1 MAAGKDLRVNII
13 GDPSSFIKAAN
24 KVEKR
29 SQTMG
34 KKLGGAAKR
43 IAKSGALAGAAMGA
57 AAIAGM
63 VKATGHASDLEESL
77 NKSNELFG
85 TSAGV
90 MEDWAKGAAS
100 NLGLSTEAALE
111 GASGIGAMLRP
122 MGFAADEAATMS
134 KQMAILA
141 SDMGSFNNEDPS
153 EMLGR
158 IRSGL
163 SGESEP
169 LKRFGS
175 VLSAAR
181 VALFAVKNEMIDID
195 HESVNFKDAQ
205 LKLGSAIRKSQEAVE
220 EFGEG
225 SWEAQEAAVKLGKA
239 EAKFKAEL
247 TGSNAK
253 LDESTKIRAR
263 LGLLMEDTAIQQGDF
278 ARTSGGLA
286 NQQRILGAEFKNV
299 SASIGAVFL
308 PIATKA
314 MAFLL
319 DTAVPAIKELA
330 DEFKTRF
337 SAIMARL
344 TEAGEGAESFATK
357 ARKVFNRVK
366 SALKTA
372 WSVMKPVFLAIR
384 DVIRKTVIPIVL
396 DLKDMVITSLSR
408 IMEKLRP
415 HGDSFRQILSAIGTA
430 IKGLGVVVKFVW
442 DNVLS
447 HYIKFMFTTVLP
459 EAIGFT
465 ITAIGKVRDAIVF
478 VKEKL
483 PPVLKSIKDAF
494 VSAFGKGS
502 SIRNVLDGIIQVIE
516 TITDKLNLIPD
527 KLKAAGGFFSGIIS
541 KVPGRNSGSSSA
553 TPVGA
558 QPFDSGGWLQPGL
571 TLAHNATGRP
581 ERVLAPGQGA
591 GGVNVYV
598 SVTGS
603 VVTEQDLVKSVRDG
617 IISLQRRNGTSRI
630 I

>member
-24 KVEKR
+24 RVEKR

-34 KKLGGAAKR
+34 KRLGGAAKR

-63 VKATGHASDLEESL
+63 VKSTGHASDLEEAL

-100 NLGLSTEAALE
+100 NLGLSTEAALD

-122 MGFAADEAATMS
+122 MGFAADEAAAMS

-153 EMLGR
+153 EMLDR

-205 LKLGSAIRKSQEAVE
+205 LKLGSAIRKNIDVIE

-225 SWEAQEAAVKLGKA
+225 SWEAQEAAVKLGRA
-239 EAKFKAEL
+239 EAKFQDEL

-278 ARTSGGLA
+278 ARTSDGLA

-319 DTAVPAIKELA
+319 DTAVPAIKKLA

-337 SAIMARL
+337 KAIMARL

-372 WSVMKPVFLAIR
+372 WSVMKPIFVAVG
-384 DVIRKTVIPIVL
+384 DVIRNTVIPIVL
-396 DLKDMVITSLSR
+396 DLKDIFVESFQK
-408 IMEKLRP
+408 IMEQLRP
-415 HGDSFRQILSAIGTA
+415 HGASFKRIFAGLATA
-430 IKGLGVVVKFVW
+430 IRAFGLVMKFLW
-442 DNVLS
+442 DKFYKPYLS
-447 HYIKFMFTTVLP
+447 FMFTKAIPT
-459 EAIGFT
+459 AIGFT
-465 ITAIGKVRDAIVF
+465 ITAIDAVRDAIVF

-483 PPVLKSIKDAF
+483 PPVLESIKGAF
-494 VSAFGKGS
+494 VSAFGKES
-502 SIRNVLDGIIQVIE
+502 SIRKVLDGIIGVIE
-516 TITDKLNLIPD
+516 AITEKLSLIPD
-527 KLKAAGGFFSGIIS
+527 KLRAAGGFFSGIIS
-541 KVPGRNSGSSSA
+541 KVPGVNLGSSNESPIQ
-553 TPVGA
+553 TGRY
-558 QPFDSGGWLQPGL
+558 DSGGWLQPGL

-630 I
+630 V